1 MEVTMAQK
9 AKTAI
14 FNHLKKITFFQRLN
28 DEVITKLCSI
38 VTEVKIKKGD
48 VVFEEGE
55 IGDAMYII
63 LSGEAA
69 ILKTVDR
76 EKKDYKS
83 LGIVAEGEI
92 FGEMTLFDMM
102 PRSATV
108 KARKN
113 LSLIKI
119 SNASFQ
125 SFLVEDTKSAA
136 IVLYEFVAI
145 LARRLREGARE
156 QVAVY
161 ETGKI
166 IASCANVDDLLEKV
180 FSIVL
185 QTVPTA
191 DAGIVALYNKYTEEL
206 DIKKR
211 KGFSMDEVGDG
222 SLSLEEPL
230 LKILMETR
238 QFYEGN
244 PSTQTLINEGKFSES
259 KSIIAYPIYSLE
271 TFIGFLAL
279 FNRKEEQVFTHAQ
292 KNLLIGICSQIAP
305 AIENASF
312 RKEDDDRR
320 KLHTM
325 RW

>member
-1 MEVTMAQK
+1 MTEN
-9 AKTAI
+9 AKTEM
-14 FNHLKKITFFQRLN
+14 FNHLKQVSFFQRLN
-28 DEVITKLCSI
+28 DDVISKLCSI
-38 VTEVKIKKGD
+38 VSEVKIKKGEP
-48 VVFEEGE
+48 VVTEGE

-76 EKKDYKS
+76 EKNDYKS

-92 FGEMTLFDMM
+92 FGEMTLFDLL

-108 KARKN
+108 MGRTD
-113 LSLIKI
+113 LHLIKI
-119 SNASFQ
+119 SNSSFQ
-125 SFLVEDTKSAA
+125 SFLMEDTKSAA
-136 IVLYEFVAI
+136 TVLFEFVAI

-180 FSIVL
+180 FSTIL
-185 QTVPTA
+185 QAVPTA
-191 DAGIVALYNKYTEEL
+191 DAGIIALYNKYTNEL
-206 DIKKR
+206 DVKIR
-211 KGFSMDEVGDG
+211 KGFSSDEIGDG
-222 SLSLEEPL
+222 SLSLHEPL
-230 LKILMETR
+230 MKILMETR
-238 QFYEGN
+238 QYYEGN
-244 PSTQTLINEGKFSES
+244 PSKELLIREGKFSETQS
-259 KSIIAYPIYSLE
+259 VVAYPIFSID

-279 FNRKEEQVFTHAQ
+279 FNRKEESAFTLAQ

-320 KLHTM
+320 RLQTM

>member
-1 MEVTMAQK
+1 MTEN
-9 AKTAI
+9 AKTEM
-14 FNHLKKITFFQRLN
+14 FNSLKKVSFFQRLS
-28 DEVITKLCSI
+28 DDVISKLCSI
-38 VTEVKIKKGD
+38 VSEVKIRKGEP
-48 VVFEEGE
+48 VFYEGE

-63 LSGEAA
+63 ISGEAA
-69 ILKTVDR
+69 ILKTVDK
-76 EKKDYKS
+76 EKNDYKS

-92 FGEMTLFDMM
+92 FGEMTLFDLL

-108 KARKN
+108 MGRTD
-113 LSLIKI
+113 LHLIKI
-119 SNASFQ
+119 SNSSFQ
-125 SFLVEDTKSAA
+125 SFLMEDTKSAA
-136 IVLYEFVAI
+136 TVLFEFVAI
-145 LARRLREGARE
+145 LAKRLREGARE

-180 FSIVL
+180 FSIIL
-185 QTVPTA
+185 QAVPTA
-191 DAGIVALYNKYTEEL
+191 DAGIIALYNKYTEEM
-206 DIKKR
+206 DIKIR
-211 KGFSMDEVGDG
+211 KGFSFDETGDG
-222 SLSLEEPL
+222 SLSLQEPL

-238 QFYEGN
+238 MYYEGN
-244 PSTQTLINEGKFSES
+244 PSQEPLIREGKFSETHS
-259 KSIIAYPIYSLE
+259 VIAYPIFSID

-279 FNRKEEQVFTHAQ
+279 FNRKEESAFTLAQ

-320 KLHTM
+320 KLQTM

>member
-1 MEVTMAQK
+1 MTQHENTEVFEQ
-9 AKTAI
+9 
-14 FNHLKKITFFQRLN
+14 LKKISFFQRLN
-28 DEVITKLCSI
+28 DEVITKLCAI
-38 VTEVKIKKGD
+38 VSEVRTGKGD
-48 VVFEEGE
+48 IVFEEGE

-63 LSGEAA
+63 ISGEAA
-69 ILKTVDR
+69 ILKTVDK

-83 LGIVAEGEI
+83 LGIVGEGEI
-92 FGEMTLFDMM
+92 FGEMTLFDLM

-108 KARKN
+108 AARTD
-113 LSLIKI
+113 LHLIKI
-119 SNASFQ
+119 TNASFQ
-125 SFLVEDTKSAA
+125 GFLMDDTRSAA

-161 ETGKI
+161 ETGKL
-166 IASCANVDDLLEKV
+166 IASCANVDDLLEKT
-180 FSIVL
+180 FANVL
-185 QTVPTA
+185 QAVPTA
-191 DAGIVALYNKYTEEL
+191 DAGILALYNKYTEEL
-206 DIKKR
+206 DVKIR
-211 KGFSMDEVGDG
+211 KGFSFEEIGDG
-222 SLSLEEPL
+222 SLSMEEPL
-230 LKILMETR
+230 MKILRETR
-238 QFYEGN
+238 QYYEGN
-244 PSTQTLINEGKFSES
+244 PSTETLIKEGKFSET
-259 KSIIAYPIYSLE
+259 KSVVAYPIFSLE

-279 FNRKEEQVFTHAQ
+279 FNRNEEHVFTHAQ